1 MTNVG
6 EKEAGLGRRDG
17 ALESRRCGALRRRV
31 ARFAT
36 AMGRSVAEALRPLME
51 RSPAWGGRRGVRTAG
66 TGMGGDALPQEGP
79 VPVAALPARVPE
91 GADPGGSGATAKRWL
106 RRRFG
111 GGRRSARGGL
121 ALDAGLWAAL
131 RRGADG
137 LPMAT
142 PGNGTAGAFGQGIQ
156 GDYASGHRRGV
167 RRAGTGVGGG
177 ALPRGPVHSTP
188 TRSSSPWDRSHASN
202 ARYPSPVV
210 GNDSVPSSAP
220 STLTTATV
228 CWSWWVST
236 PPTTPLPSTCALAM
250 PASCSHVGMQRW
262 NRPRPTLDKAA
273 MGRARARQALIRSRC
288 RSRSAF
294 YPAPPSG
301 RQIVKRTLRSAK
313 CWVRP
318 PRGTG
323 VSFKLAAK

>member
-36 AMGRSVAEALRPLME
+36 AMGHSVAEALRPLME

-66 TGMGGDALPQEGP
+66 TGMGGDALPQGP
-79 VPVAALPARVPE
+79 VPVAALPARVPG

-177 ALPRGPVHSTP
+177 ALPRGPVPVATL
-188 TRSSSPWDRSHASN
+188 
-202 ARYPSPVV
+202 PSRAPGGSRVRRRV
-210 GNDSVPSSAP
+210 CTFALAGIVRESVQFLAPNDSAGGAGRRCRKSSTRDAP
-220 STLTTATV
+220 GTRRRRA
-228 CWSWWVST
+228 
-236 PPTTPLPSTCALAM
+236 
-250 PASCSHVGMQRW
+250 
-262 NRPRPTLDKAA
+262 PR
-273 MGRARARQALIRSRC
+273 RARLRRAGGAAASLAPRFGCSRDRNRSFC
-288 RSRSAF
+288 LLWTF
-294 YPAPPSG
+294 
-301 RQIVKRTLRSAK
+301 
-313 CWVRP
+313 
-318 PRGTG
+318 
-323 VSFKLAAK
+323 